1 MGKKEEQD
9 EKKATKHEEKAEEK
23 ETKKEAKEEKHGNLD
38 DSAEPAPLNAA
49 AVAAR
54 VLGAPV
60 VPAEG
65 STAVMAA
72 DEPAQPVLAESGV
85 DSTNAVNR
93 ENMPKPNKRNSL
105 FGGFFNKKDTAS
117 PPLERTEKEVGPT
130 VPVKDAESTTV
141 SATAPQLTE
150 PVNTS
155 SVQAAEPSQE
165 SILGKLDTTATP
177 TAAADAPNQ
186 KFSPTSKGGI
196 FGFIKQKESQY
207 GVGQL
212 SHSTVSK

>member
-9 EKKATKHEEKAEEK
+9 EKKATKLEEKAEEK
-23 ETKKEAKEEKHGNLD
+23 EMKKEAKEEKHGNLD

-60 VPAEG
+60 VPVEG
-65 STAVMAA
+65 STTVMA

-105 FGGFFNKKDTAS
+105 FGGLFNKKDTAS
-117 PPLERTEKEVGPT
+117 PPIERTEKDVGPT

-155 SVQAAEPSQE
+155 LVQTAEPAQE
-165 SILGKLDTTATP
+165 SVPGKLDTTATP
-177 TAAADAPNQ
+177 TAADAPIQ
-186 KFSPTSKGGI
+186 KFSPTSKGSI
-196 FGFIKQKESQY
+196 FGFMKQKDPQH
-207 GVGQL
+207 GVSQL